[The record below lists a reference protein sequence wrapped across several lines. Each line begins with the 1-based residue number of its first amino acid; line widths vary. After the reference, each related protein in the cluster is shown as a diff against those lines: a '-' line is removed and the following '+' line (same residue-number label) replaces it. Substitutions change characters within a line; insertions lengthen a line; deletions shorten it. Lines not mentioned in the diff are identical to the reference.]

1 MKGNEKEKKDESDG
15 SSFPSFSTYKM
26 ELKKGEENEHAKSKN
41 KRGREISQVGFF
53 FVFKLFARPLHK
65 N

>member
-41 KRGREISQVGFF
+41 KKEGGRYR
-53 FVFKLFARPLHK
+53 K
-65 N
+65 